1 MAPVFVI
8 PTSLRDLEAPAEN
21 GERLYAQ
28 EIVEV
33 ENVSASEVNDLVKG
47 TRWQY
52 MFTLYSTRELFLW
65 QAKFLQEPQV

>member
-28 EIVEV
+28 EVAEV
-33 ENVSASEVNDLVKG
+33 ENLSAYEVNDLVKG
-47 TRWQY
+47 TRAQDNSAKYWLENI
-52 MFTLYSTRELFLW
+52 MSGRIKAPSEL
-65 QAKFLQEPQV
+65 EG

>member
-28 EIVEV
+28 EVAEIESMSDY
-33 ENVSASEVNDLVKG
+33 ELNDIVKG
-47 TRWQY
+47 A
-52 MFTLYSTRELFLW
+52 ELCNAL
-65 QAKFLQEPQV
+65 ARKSSPCNV